1 MMKQLPIPE
10 AAIDDDTSIEMMRA
24 WIARK
29 RLHISLNIG
38 VYEGKGVSEAKAWG
52 IILADAARH
61 IASALAQGH
70 GADASEALLTIREH
84 FDDELSD
91 PSSQVTGHFVRKQ

>member
-10 AAIDDDTSIEMMRA
+10 AAIDDGTSVEMMRA
-24 WIARK
+24 WIAK
-29 RLHISLNIG
+29 KGLHVSLNIG
-38 VYEGKGVSEAKAWG
+38 VYEGKGMSEAKAWG

-61 IASALAQGH
+61 IADALAQGH
-70 GADASEALLTIREH
+70 GANSSDALHAIREH

-91 PSSQVTGHFVRKQ
+91 PTSPTTGGFVRKQ